1 MFAILALVL
10 ALPAALMSTHGPA
23 FQGMLVIDG
32 MATFF
37 RTLVIVVG
45 LLVVFSSTDY
55 LRRENQ
61 ESGEYYALLL
71 FSIVGQCVM
80 VTRE

>member
-1 MFAILALVL
+1 
-10 ALPAALMSTHGPA
+10 
-23 FQGMLVIDG
+23 MLVIDG

-61 ESGEYYALLL
+61 ESGEYYAL
-71 FSIVGQCVM
+71 IAVQHRGPVRDGHGQ
-80 VTRE
+80 